1 MSNPPS
7 KVDNQLGRE
16 EYVEQAHLFGL
27 LLARTG
33 EGIPIQEL
41 LAQLRH
47 EVLATT
53 KLPMAMDYMLTEVRH
68 SGMMAP
74 AMYKLGHYFTAF
86 QSYLIQESEQES
98 GRFLMET
105 ALKLLESEAKYR
117 IEDPTPQGLFFFQF
131 ESLCRNRLSYDRG
144 LTAISNDPMY
154 DATWAKWIL
163 SLRAQIGLV
172 DLADLLL
179 LASDEYKRRL
189 IAAGES
195 LDDKGPFLFG
205 EREGRIAMANRQKE
219 PLFLFGAMQRHLGY
233 PAVPRPK
240 PADKE
245 KELIPQMARRIE
257 RLEMRIKILEE
268 ENRNGMDITRF
279 YEKNKGK
286 REFKLPDLPE

>member
-86 QSYLIQESEQES
+86 QSYLIEESEQES

-154 DATWAKWIL
+154 DAKWAKWIL

-189 IAAGES
+189 VAAGES

>member
-53 KLPMAMDYMLTEVRH
+53 KLPMTMDYMLTEVRH

-154 DATWAKWIL
+154 DAKWAKWIL

>member
-154 DATWAKWIL
+154 DAKWAKWIL

-189 IAAGES
+189 VAAGES

>member
-7 KVDNQLGRE
+7 KVDSQLGRE

-154 DATWAKWIL
+154 DAKWAKWIL

>member
-7 KVDNQLGRE
+7 KVDSQLGRE

-154 DATWAKWIL
+154 DAKWAKWIL

-205 EREGRIAMANRQKE
+205 EREGRIAMANHQKE

>member
-189 IAAGES
+189 VAAGES